1 MFGQCVLTQKQ
12 ARLNSAL
19 KELEAAI
26 PSADDVQEIIQKQI
40 VTQRWFEQE
49 VMTEFDSLQK
59 INDNIRTKI
68 GEVINSD
75 ENVCGYL
82 MGAVDDYLE
91 IFEPQKERLKEQFRK
106 NREHLEWQASGK
118 DPQLNE
124 DISTVRESLETIRI
138 KMRGMF
144 VRKKKAQR
152 DFVLKDLPNFG
163 SKLDKSKE
171 NFRTLTEDRVK
182 ELELLKA
189 PGLKAIKTYAS

>member
-1 MFGQCVLTQKQ
+1 
-12 ARLNSAL
+12 
-19 KELEAAI
+19 
-26 PSADDVQEIIQKQI
+26 
-40 VTQRWFEQE
+40 
-49 VMTEFDSLQK
+49 MTEFESLERMNNDIRIK
-59 INDNIRTKI
+59 IS
-68 GEVINSD
+68 EVINSD
-75 ENVCGYL
+75 DNVCGYL